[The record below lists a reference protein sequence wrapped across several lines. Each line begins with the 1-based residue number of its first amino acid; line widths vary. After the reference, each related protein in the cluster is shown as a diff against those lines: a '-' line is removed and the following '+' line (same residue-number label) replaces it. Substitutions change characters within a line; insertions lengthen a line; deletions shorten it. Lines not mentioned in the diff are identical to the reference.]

1 MQNINKFTKKLLLVS
16 FDFTLVVISIYLSY
30 FFRYENISVLSNI
43 DLTNIIFPG
52 LIFVLTVYFF
62 NIYSTLTR
70 FLSFE
75 FLKLTKIFSI
85 FSIFYF
91 LYVFILAEKLNILL
105 DMNMYLGLNPPRS
118 TIFSIPITLF
128 VLFLVSRQIFSFV
141 INFIIKK
148 YQINSQ
154 NKKQCAIYGAG
165 DLGNQLYNFLVKYKS
180 NYKIEAIIDDNSY
193 LQDHYI
199 KDTKIISFDKFLSKF
214 NRREII
220 IFIAIK
226 NYKETLKKNILK
238 RVSKYGKIRV
248 IFIRDTDG
256 SLNTNSI
263 NPNEIDINYILG
275 YSQELDNNEL
285 KFLEN
290 KNILVTGG
298 GGSIGGELVK
308 QIYEFS
314 PNNIC
319 VVDIN
324 EHNLF
329 KISHFFK
336 KDNKKK
342 NKTKLEFLLG
352 NLANYEFSKDVFK
365 RDFDYVFHS
374 AAYKHVSLVESNI
387 ISAVENNIITTFNLC
402 RLSKNKISK
411 FVNISSD
418 KAVKPK
424 SFMGATKNISEQIV
438 NKFNKMSK
446 KTNFYSVRFGNV
458 LNSSGSVIPIFQE
471 QILKNQNITITNL
484 KATRYFMSI
493 NEAIHLILATL
504 IIKNEGKTFY
514 FDMGKPIKIF
524 YLARQMA
531 NFFGKNLVRKP
542 KNMNEIGYKV
552 IGLSK
557 GEKLHEILT
566 TPRNI
571 LEKTKIKKILSIKYN
586 KFNKKEIDETKLKNI
601 LKTRDKDKIKNYIFQ
616 ITQNTD

>member
-1 MQNINKFTKKLLLVS
+1 MQNINKFTKKLLLVF
-16 FDFTLVVISIYLSY
+16 FDFTLVIVSIYLSY
-30 FFRYENISVLSNI
+30 FFRYEDISLLANI
-43 DLTNIIFPG
+43 DLTNIILPG
-52 LIFVLTVYFF
+52 LMFVITVYFF

-75 FLKLTKIFSI
+75 FLKLAQIFSI
-85 FSIFYF
+85 FSILYF
-91 LYVFILAEKLNILL
+91 IYVFIIAENLNTFLN
-105 DMNMYLGLNPPRS
+105 MNMYLGLNPPRS

-128 VLFLVSRQIFSFV
+128 VLFLISRHIFSYL

-148 YQINSQ
+148 YQISSQ
-154 NKKQCAIYGAG
+154 TKKLCAIYGAG
-165 DLGNQLYNFLVKYKS
+165 DLGNQLYNFFIKYKN
-180 NYKIEAIIDDNSY
+180 NYKIDAIIDDNSY
-193 LQDHYI
+193 LQDHFI
-199 KDTKIISFDKFLSKF
+199 KDTKIISFEKFLSKF
-214 NRREII
+214 KKKEIT

-226 NYKETLKKNILK
+226 NYKETFKKAILKK
-238 RVSKYGKIRV
+238 VSEHGKIRV
-248 IFIRDTDG
+248 IFIRDIDG
-256 SLNTNSI
+256 NLNTNSI
-263 NPNEIDINYILG
+263 NPTEIDINFILG
-275 YSQELDNNEL
+275 YTQEFDKNEL

-298 GGSIGGELVK
+298 GGSIGSELVK
-308 QIYEFS
+308 QIYHLR

-336 KDNKKK
+336 KDNEE
-342 NKTKLEFLLG
+342 NRKTKLEFLLG
-352 NLANYEFSKDVFK
+352 NLANYEFARDIFK

-374 AAYKHVSLVESNI
+374 AAYKHVSLVENNI

-402 RLSKNKISK
+402 KLSKNKVTQ

-424 SFMGATKNISEQIV
+424 SFMGATKNICEQIV
-438 NKFNKMSK
+438 NKFNKISK

-471 QILKNQNITITNL
+471 QILKNENITITNL
-484 KATRYFMSI
+484 NATRYFMSI
-493 NEAIHLILATL
+493 NEAIHLILTTL
-504 IIKNEGKTFY
+504 TIKNEGKTFY

-524 YLARQMA
+524 SLAKQMA
-531 NFFGKNLVRKP
+531 NFFGKNLVKKP

-552 IGLSK
+552 IGLGK

-566 TPRNI
+566 TPKNI
-571 LEKTKIKKILSIKYN
+571 LENTKIKKILSIKYN
-586 KFNKKEIDETKLKNI
+586 KLKKKNIDEIKIKNI
-601 LKTRDKDKIKNYIFQ
+601 LKTRDKIKIKNYIFQ
-616 ITQNTD
+616 FTQHSD